1 MTVNAKTR
9 PIDMVGSDIDIIDS
23 NHDILGESLIWDQD
37 KQLLWWVDG
46 IGMFIHRL
54 DPSTNKKQ
62 SWQMTEE
69 IGSIGLRQKGGLV
82 VGMRSGLYFF
92 NPDNGALTEIV
103 KPDADRPGNRFN
115 DGKVDRHGR
124 FWTGTVQ
131 ASAYTPRG
139 RLWRLDADLKANLIM
154 EGITCIN
161 GISFSP
167 DNRLMYFTDS
177 FSCRIDVF
185 DYDATDGAIYN
196 RRHFADVPL
205 GRGICDGSTVDAD
218 GCFWSANMD
227 GWCVTRYDPRGR
239 IDTVINLPVR
249 RVTSLCFGGPNLDTL
264 YITTARRRMKEK
276 ELAQQP
282 LAGCLLAVNAGIQ
295 GLEEPKFLG

>member
-1 MTVNAKTR
+1 MTVSSITR
-9 PIDMVGSDIDIIDS
+9 PIDMVGSIIDVADS
-23 NHDILGESLIWDQD
+23 GRDVLGESIIWDSRDQV
-37 KQLLWWVDG
+37 LWWVDG
-46 IGMFIHRL
+46 IGQFIHRL
-54 DPSTNKKQ
+54 NPATGVKR
-62 SWQMTEE
+62 SWEMNEE
-69 IGSIGLRQKGGLV
+69 IGSINLRANGGML
-82 VGMRSGLYFF
+82 VGMRSGIYFF
-92 NPDNGALTEIV
+92 SPETGQLSEVARPDSE
-103 KPDADRPGNRFN
+103 RPGNRFN

-124 FWTGTVQ
+124 FWSGTVE
-131 ASAYTPRG
+131 AAAYTPRG
-139 RLWRLDADLKANLIM
+139 RLFRMDADLSVKKVM

-167 DNRLMYFTDS
+167 DNRLMYMTDS

-185 DYDATDGAIYN
+185 DYDTVDGAIYN

-239 IDTVINLPVR
+239 IDMVINLPVR
-249 RVTSLCFGGPNLDTL
+249 RVSSLCFGGADLDTL
-264 YITTARRRMKEK
+264 YITTARRRMQDK

-282 LAGCLLAVNAGIQ
+282 LAGNVLAVRPGVKGLPEPAFAG
-295 GLEEPKFLG
+295 